1 MTQMP
6 KFVFWTYAPEYLGSM
21 ELPDPRIALARHIGW
36 KKLHTQETDFCTP
49 EPDNYNRAILSRYPV
64 DCEIIEDQVVYYQ
77 IQHKL
82 WITLMYVPDELL
94 VPVDT
99 WMAQCKPLAYWQH
112 NKPGKIKPRRGM
124 LWARGNMREDTQTD
138 NERLYTM
145 GYFDELKVKYFSD
158 DPEYVDSLLGEAR
171 ASLKNPQPEVEDY
184 DEFE

>member
-1 MTQMP
+1 MTYTP
-6 KFVFWTYAPEYLGSM
+6 RHVFWTYAPEYSGTI

-36 KKLHTQETDFCTP
+36 KKFHTPETDYCTP

-77 IQHKL
+77 AQHKL
-82 WITLMYVPDELL
+82 WITLMYVPEELL
-94 VPVDT
+94 VSVDT
-99 WMAQCKPLAYWQH
+99 WMAQCKPMAYWQH
-112 NKPGKIKPRRGM
+112 NKPAKIKPRRGM
-124 LWARGNMREDTQTD
+124 LWARGNIRDDTQTD

-171 ASLKNPQPEVEDY
+171 AALKNPQPEAEDY